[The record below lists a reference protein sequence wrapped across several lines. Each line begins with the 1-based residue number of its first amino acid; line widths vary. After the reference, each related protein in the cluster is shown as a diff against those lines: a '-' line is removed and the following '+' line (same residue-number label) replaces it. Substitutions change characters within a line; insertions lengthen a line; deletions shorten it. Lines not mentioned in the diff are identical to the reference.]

1 MTPRPLPAAAT
12 TVNTTQADHDIAEAR
27 RVLRAESDGLEA
39 LSQSLDSRFAQ
50 AVEIIH
56 AMKQTPHGRLIV
68 AGIGKSGHIGKKITA
83 TLASTGT
90 PSYFVH
96 ATEASHGDL
105 GMVTEHDIVLLISN
119 SGETAELSDLIDY
132 TRRFAIPLIA
142 MTSKPESTL
151 GKHADLVLQLP
162 KMPEACPNGQAPT
175 TSTIMMLGL
184 GDALALALLERMGLT
199 AEQFKIFHPGG
210 KLGQKLRKVSDIMH
224 KHGALP
230 IVGTA
235 AKMDA
240 ALIALSEKN
249 LGCVLVSDDGKT
261 LAGIITD
268 GDLKRHMA
276 PDLLQRGVTEIM
288 TRAPKTIESD
298 ALAVEALDIMTKVPG
313 KYVTSL
319 VVVDDGDIAG
329 LIRVQDC
336 LQAGVA

>member
-1 MTPRPLPAAAT
+1 
-12 TVNTTQADHDIAEAR
+12 
-27 RVLRAESDGLEA
+27 
-39 LSQSLDSRFAQ
+39 
-50 AVEIIH
+50 
-56 AMKQTPHGRLIV
+56 
-68 AGIGKSGHIGKKITA
+68 
-83 TLASTGT
+83 
-90 PSYFVH
+90 
-96 ATEASHGDL
+96 
-105 GMVTEHDIVLLISN
+105 
-119 SGETAELSDLIDY
+119 
-132 TRRFAIPLIA
+132 
-142 MTSKPESTL
+142 
-151 GKHADLVLQLP
+151 
-162 KMPEACPNGQAPT
+162 
-175 TSTIMMLGL
+175 
-184 GDALALALLERMGLT
+184 
-199 AEQFKIFHPGG
+199 
-210 KLGQKLRKVSDIMH
+210 MH